1 MPRQTDQANYQFPDG
16 FKLEVSVDDGAN
28 FTDIGIVAAGATAT
42 LNWDEMRIDAGNY
55 QGLIKKAKNFT
66 CALAPS
72 ALWNWDPAVIAKVF
86 DGLLTSTA
94 ASSPAV
100 GTDLD
105 FAGTE
110 ASLDL
115 SDVQV
120 RMTHYSDSALTTI
133 DWQFTLYNANMD
145 AGATFNWKGVNED
158 GLDEITV
165 SFTGR
170 PDPADGFKLMKLFK
184 AS

>member
-16 FKLEVSVDDGAN
+16 FALEVSKDGGST

-55 QGLIKKAKNFT
+55 LGLIKKAKNFT

-72 ALWNWDPAVIAKVF
+72 ALWNWDPAKIVKVF
-86 DGLLTSTA
+86 DGILSSTGA
-94 ASSPAV
+94 TNPT
-100 GTDLD
+100 GTDLA

-120 RMTHYSDSALTTI
+120 RMTHYSDSNLTTI

-170 PDPADGFKLMKLFK
+170 PDPDDGFKLMKLFK

>member
-16 FKLEVSVDDGAN
+16 FALEVSTDGGST

-55 QGLIKKAKNFT
+55 LGLIKKAKNFT
-66 CALAPS
+66 CALAPR
-72 ALWNWDPAVIAKVF
+72 ALLIRDHAKIVKVF
-86 DGLLTSTA
+86 DGILSSTA
-94 ASSPAV
+94 ATTPET
-100 GTDLD
+100 GTDLE
-105 FAGTE
+105 FAGIE
-110 ASLDL
+110 NFVDL
-115 SDVQV
+115 SDIQV
-120 RMTHYSDSALTTI
+120 RMTHYSDASLTTV

-170 PDPADGFKLMKLFK
+170 PDPADGFKMIKIFQ
-184 AS
+184 A

>member
-16 FKLEVSVDDGAN
+16 FALEVSTDGGST

-55 QGLIKKAKNFT
+55 LGLIKKAKNFT

-72 ALWNWDPAVIAKVF
+72 ALWNWDPAKIVKVF
-86 DGLLTSTA
+86 DGILSST
-94 ASSPAV
+94 PATAPT
-100 GTDLD
+100 GTDLE

-110 ASLDL
+110 NSVDL
-115 SDVQV
+115 SDIQV
-120 RMTHYSDSALTTI
+120 RMTHYTDVANATF

-145 AGATFNWKGVNED
+145 AGASFNWKGVNED

-184 AS
+184 S